1 MDERRV
7 ADYFVVA
14 GLPKENPQPLDD
26 FSRDGAHLKP
36 THNQAPITDVT
47 VIFRSLGERCPQG
60 FTCIDTTPSGQ
71 SGDLNH
77 GSIRSPEV
85 FLCYRRGRDKPPL
98 VDIGVMYEGKE
109 RLMADSE
116 VVLSTPSGLAANVN
130 NSGAKIFV
138 TYRRAPESMPCNELV
153 VTDICVILANK
164 GETAPH
170 AFCMIEKTLNKGMVG
185 SDVYLCYKKSMN
197 RANLLS
203 YKPGILA
210 RYPHIDHANFPFPES
225 VPMFCLPMGSTVE
238 CWPAKATQPRP
249 IFSTF
254 VLTVSDA
261 AEKVYGSAVTFYER
275 YPPEKLSVDQQKE
288 FNFEVL
294 SENTKTVN
302 VNKCI
307 CLLSHWPFFDTFEK
321 FLTFLFE
328 MTSNGPHTVPI
339 ERYISYFLEDI
350 PFPSPQRPSILIQL
364 SATYKIL
371 LMQPED
377 LPLPRSGASF
387 RLMLTN
393 LGPDNCLIVLLCAL
407 TEQKLLVHSLR
418 PDVLTAVA
426 EAISMIIFPFKWQC
440 PYIPLCPLGLADVLH
455 APLPF
460 LIGVDSRF
468 FDLYDPPPDVNCV
481 DLDTNNITM
490 CEEKKSLT
498 VKILPK
504 KPARFLRS
512 SLQKSYENLSQQLR
526 SMQLNKDDD
535 SSKDGSIDRE
545 FLKKRKEHI
554 MELEIQGAFLRFMAT
569 ILKGYRA
576 YLLPITKAPTVGTT
590 DPNSLFDLHGFL
602 RSRDKNHHKFFN
614 MVMKT
619 QMFIRFIEERS
630 FVSDMDASLAFFD
643 ECTEKVDSDDADSR
657 LLELDES
664 HQSERTVFIMPPEP
678 HGLPPGEKYS
688 YENFTLNNMLFSQ
701 KDVKNYLSVGGRL
714 SAPFPGSP
722 LARRTKHEIKS
733 AQKLARKHAPSPELW
748 AKCLLGTCYS
758 LWFIHLPSFVM
769 LSPSKASCLRTAYEL
784 LVKIQKIK
792 LQPTDEVCYRVMM
805 QLCGV
810 YSHPVLAVKLLF
822 EMKRHGIQ
830 PNALTY
836 GFYNRAVLEA
846 AWPSDMTNSSQLLW
860 NKLRNVIF
868 GVALFR
874 QAGHRKA
881 RRHLS
886 LSTDQ
891 IDRPSSSE
899 ADGISHTSVDS
910 VNSQDWVPPNS
921 NSCLSN
927 DKVSNSVPPQ
937 ALPASMPAIPTLSA
951 SSNHAAAQSG
961 SLSDLW
967 FSSMNENTKNG
978 SLQHLDLEKEKYESG
993 IDHQGLRKA
1002 NSSSSLQQM
1011 AQVELIKP
1019 LEGQCS
1025 NKPAVVLDPVD
1036 ISAFEKF
1043 RSRVGSIVK
1052 NSATPLTPVSSL
1064 PQQSYDSSAGLLMTG
1079 LYDGP
1084 VPLVGTGDGTSQ
1096 IDDVILEGDQCR
1108 TSHSDGEGDC
1118 KEYHS
1123 GAPPPSPSAP
1133 TAPHFTHHMRPRRR
1147 HQSSGAMDFSSSQR
1161 GKLRHMSAGGPGC
1174 ADGSRPPFSSHALPN
1189 SPEGPSPS
1197 NPGDCLRLLRSESF
1211 ANDAQILEK
1220 LNQLK
1225 LDSDKENVSV
1235 SKNGP
1240 VHHHHFGDGGSYA
1253 RRKLLMNHLQKTG
1266 PGPHKGRGR
1275 GGEHLHQL
1283 HTVSDEEGDGEDS
1296 VTTVPEE
1303 SSTIRL
1309 ESDIVDRGMNA
1320 GSRDSLASKDST
1332 TEGYSGFTS
1341 KMMVERTGRLFTTF
1355 GAKVNRL
1362 STDVREKAE
1371 ARMGRRGS
1379 DSSALSNSCA
1389 ANPSAPASTEA
1400 PSPPSSLSISPT
1412 SPGRAPPRSPSIP
1425 IRKSPHSPAR
1435 MVVTENDPLGAFAGS
1450 PDAMR
1455 EERSGEVVEDER
1467 EPSELRSS
1475 RSPSCGSGRLQSL
1488 DWEGVGMG
1496 SGGPLLFGDTPRKKG
1511 WESEEEIE
1519 KVAGSLDETLEVDG
1533 EANSGRQWSHSSLPS
1548 RHVPRV
1554 SRSQEDLIDEVA
1566 EESEGESGLE
1576 ELERQSGK
1584 KKVIQRSS
1592 TMPVDASITSP
1603 PPPSASVASS
1613 LTSLSNSFKLPFSR
1627 YSPARLSLR
1636 KPDLRLGTQI
1646 IENALTSFS
1655 SSSITTKKSN
1665 ELIMGG
1671 INSIK
1676 SAATSVAK
1684 KFDEIKEAISANS
1697 TPVKAGSVSHRLS
1710 ERDYDDDSYHG
1721 EGVGSSLN
1729 VDDRRRRTSTEY
1741 SPLAAAAVAAAGVQ
1755 HGGEY
1760 WASNLFLFG
1769 EGSRKGSSSNLLPND
1784 PSVSMQSLFPENLY
1798 PKNTSVRNLR
1808 LPMALE
1814 ILMTTCSKCHNCS
1827 SLLYD
1832 EEIMAGWVP
1841 EDSNLNTKCQF
1852 CGKGMVPFLT
1862 VTVLDYR
1869 VHAMDVVLCM
1879 MTPAPSVESVAI
1891 GGGSSL
1897 SLNPPNRKT
1906 SIGSSSLNIPEAH
1919 NKSSQGTNESTCA
1932 DVNTLT
1938 DVTEEKDQNALNE
1951 TEEKLP
1957 VTSTPLKKT
1966 ENAKSVSPLLPPKG
1980 ISDSAGGVADSVKF
1994 SSSVPVLPTD
2004 GGAADRYRRRSES
2017 HLLTQQKENTDV
2029 EDQDKNEEVH
2039 VEPIQHELITV
2050 PYLNPLVL
2058 RKEVENILDNEG
2070 DTCLTLPQF
2079 VDEHPIIYWNMVW
2092 VFQRIN
2098 VVSHLPGLCL
2108 HAAVT
2113 SGANIQHTIH
2123 PSWASAD
2130 YNNVFIRCLWD
2141 NSRLHEEVGHPM
2153 YVLWQQNQQQSPLLS
2168 ALLTDRTTVSRMVMQ
2183 KVISGIRCSDL
2194 LDPVQRLATER
2205 EKLKVKGVDRRHS
2218 LYRDILFLAYTALGR
2233 ENIDTVTFDQEYV
2246 KAYEKLS
2253 GKDLKICYKCD
2264 RPPSRKSLYCR
2275 HYFKELDL

>member
-47 VIFRSLGERCPQG
+47 VIFRSLGERCPPG
-60 FTCIDTTPSGQ
+60 FTCIETTPSGYI
-71 SGDLNH
+71 GDLNH
-77 GSIRSPEV
+77 GSLRSPEV

-116 VVLSTPSGLAANVN
+116 VVLSTPGGHAANVN
-130 NSGAKIFV
+130 NSGAKTFV

-153 VTDICVILANK
+153 VTDICVILTSK

-170 AFCMIEKTLNKGMVG
+170 AFCMIEKNLNKGMFQVG

-197 RANLLS
+197 RANLIT

-210 RYPHIDHANFPFPES
+210 RYPHVDQPNFPFPES
-225 VPMFCLPMGSTVE
+225 VPMFCLPMGSTIE
-238 CWPAKATQPRP
+238 CWPAKAAQPRP

-261 AEKVYGSAVTFYER
+261 AEKVYGSAITFYER
-275 YPPEKLSVDQQKE
+275 YPSEKLTAEQQKE
-288 FNFEVL
+288 LDFDVQNEK
-294 SENTKTVN
+294 NTKTVN

-321 FLTFLFE
+321 FLLFLYN
-328 MTSNGPHTVPI
+328 MSNTGPHTVPI
-339 ERYISYFLEDI
+339 ERHISHFLEDI
-350 PFPSPQRPSILIQL
+350 PFPSPQRPGILIQL
-364 SATYKIL
+364 SAVDTIML
-371 LMQPED
+371 IQPED

-387 RLMLTN
+387 KQMLMN
-393 LGPDNCLIVLLCAL
+393 LGPDNCLLVLLCAL

-418 PDVLTAVA
+418 PDVLTSVA
-426 EAISMIIFPFKWQC
+426 EAISMLIFPFKWQC

-490 CEEKKSLT
+490 CEEKKALN

-504 KPARFLRS
+504 KPARVLRA
-512 SLQKSYENLSQQLR
+512 SLQTSYENLRQVVR
-526 SMQLNKDDD
+526 SKKLSKGDD
-535 SSKDGSIDRE
+535 SSKDGSIDRD
-545 FLKKRKEHI
+545 LLRKRKEQI
-554 MELEIQGAFLRFMAT
+554 FELEIQEAFLRFMAT
-569 ILKGYRA
+569 ILKGYRS
-576 YLLPITKAPTVGTT
+576 YLLPIIKAPTVGTT

-602 RSRDKNHHKFFN
+602 RSRDKTHHKFFT

-643 ECTEKVDSDDADSR
+643 ECTEKVDGDDGDSH

-664 HQSERTVFIMPPEP
+664 HKSERTVFVMPPEP
-678 HGLPPGEKYS
+678 NGLPPGEKYS
-688 YENFTLNNMLFSQ
+688 YESFTLNNMLFSQ

-714 SAPFPGSP
+714 SAPVPGSP

-769 LSPSKASCLRTAYEL
+769 LSPSKVSCLRTAYDI

-874 QAGHRKA
+874 QAGHRNA
-881 RRHLS
+881 RRRLS
-886 LSTDQ
+886 LSTDHV
-891 IDRPSSSE
+891 DRPSSSE
-899 ADGISHTSVDS
+899 ADVISHTSVDS
-910 VNSQDWVPPNS
+910 ANSQEWVPPHS
-921 NSCLSN
+921 NASMPN
-927 DKVSNSVPPQ
+927 DKVSNPIPPQPLPTSVPAVPTN
-937 ALPASMPAIPTLSA
+937 PASSH
-951 SSNHAAAQSG
+951 HAVAQSG
-961 SLSDLW
+961 SLSDIGY
-967 FSSMNENTKNG
+967 SSMNENTKNN
-978 SLQHLDLEKEKYESG
+978 SLQQLDEERKYESG
-993 IDHQGLRKA
+993 SDSQGLRNA
-1002 NSSSSLQQM
+1002 NSTSTLEQM
-1011 AQVELIKP
+1011 AEVGPIKP
-1019 LEGQCS
+1019 LEGQC
-1025 NKPAVVLDPVD
+1025 KPAVVLDPVD
-1036 ISAFEKF
+1036 LSAFDKF

-1052 NSATPLTPVSSL
+1052 NSATPLIPVSSL

-1084 VPLVGTGDGTSQ
+1084 VLLAGSGDGMRR
-1096 IDDVILEGDQCR
+1096 IDDIILEGDHSR
-1108 TSHSDGEGDC
+1108 TSHSDGEGDA
-1118 KEYHS
+1118 KEHHS

-1133 TAPHFTHHMRPRRR
+1133 NAPHFTHHLKPRRR

-1161 GKLRHMSAGGPGC
+1161 GKLRHMSNSGQGCTDGGW
-1174 ADGSRPPFSSHALPN
+1174 PPFSSHGLPN
-1189 SPEGPSPS
+1189 SPEGASPS
-1197 NPGDCLRLLRSESF
+1197 TPGDCLRLLRSESF

-1225 LDSDKENVSV
+1225 LDCGKENIN
-1235 SKNGP
+1235 KNGP
-1240 VHHHHFGDGGSYA
+1240 VHHHQFGESGSYA
-1253 RRKLLMNHLQKTG
+1253 RRKLLMDQKAGTG
-1266 PGPHKGRGR
+1266 LHKGRVR
-1275 GGEHLHQL
+1275 GSEHPHPL
-1283 HTVSDEEGDGEDS
+1283 HTVSDEEAEDENS
-1296 VTTVPEE
+1296 ETAVPVEG
-1303 SSTIRL
+1303 SRRL
-1309 ESDIVDRGMNA
+1309 ESDIIHRGNNE
-1320 GSRDSLASKDST
+1320 GSRDSLASKDSSS
-1332 TEGYSGFTS
+1332 EVHSSPSS
-1341 KMMVERTGRLFTTF
+1341 KSMVERTGRLFSAL
-1355 GAKVNRL
+1355 GAKVNKL

-1379 DSSALSNSCA
+1379 DSSALSSSCA
-1389 ANPSAPASTEA
+1389 TNPLPASMEA
-1400 PSPPSSLSISPT
+1400 PSPPSSLSISPS

-1450 PDAMR
+1450 PDGTR
-1455 EERSGEVVEDER
+1455 EEGRSGENAEDDR
-1467 EPSELRSS
+1467 EPSELHSS
-1475 RSPSCGSGRLQSL
+1475 RSPSCGSSRVQSL

-1511 WESEEEIE
+1511 WESEEESE
-1519 KVAGSLDETLEVDG
+1519 KVASSLDETAEVDG
-1533 EANSGRQWSHSSLPS
+1533 EANSGRSWSRSSLP
-1548 RHVPRV
+1548 PRPGPRA
-1554 SRSQEDLIDEVA
+1554 SRSQENLIDEVV

-1592 TMPVDASITSP
+1592 TMPVDASLAALP
-1603 PPPSASVASS
+1603 PASTSVASS
-1613 LTSLSNSFKLPFSR
+1613 LTSLSNSFKLPF
-1627 YSPARLSLR
+1627 R
-1636 KPDLRLGTQI
+1636 KVP
-1646 IENALTSFS
+1646 
-1655 SSSITTKKSN
+1655 SSITTKKSN

-1697 TPVKAGSVSHRLS
+1697 TPVKAGSVPHRLS
-1710 ERDYDDDSYHG
+1710 ERDYDDESYHG
-1721 EGVGSSLN
+1721 DGVGSSLSI
-1729 VDDRRRRTSTEY
+1729 DERRRRTSTEY
-1741 SPLAAAAVAAAGVQ
+1741 SPLAAAAVAAVGAQ

-1760 WASNLFLFG
+1760 WGSNLFDLFG
-1769 EGSRKGSSSNLLPND
+1769 DGSRKGSSSNLLPND
-1784 PSVSMQSLFPENLY
+1784 PSASMQSLFPENLY
-1798 PKNTSVRNLR
+1798 PKSTSVRNLR
-1808 LPMALE
+1808 VPMALE
-1814 ILMTTCSKCHNCS
+1814 MLMTTCSKCHNCS

-1852 CGKGMVPFLT
+1852 CSKGMVPFLT
-1862 VTVLDYR
+1862 VTILDYR
-1869 VHAMDVVLCM
+1869 VHAMDVVLSM
-1879 MTPAPSVESVAI
+1879 MTPAPSVESVAV

-1919 NKSSQGTNESTCA
+1919 CKSTQGINESTCA
-1932 DVNTLT
+1932 DSSTLSN
-1938 DVTEEKDQNALNE
+1938 VTEEKDQSIVNE
-1951 TEEKLP
+1951 TEEKSSL
-1957 VTSTPLKKT
+1957 VASTPLKKT
-1966 ENAKSVSPLLPPKG
+1966 ENAKSVSPLFPPKG
-1980 ISDSAGGVADSVKF
+1980 ISSSSGGVADSVRF
-1994 SSSVPVLPTD
+1994 SSSVPILPTD
-2004 GGAADRYRRRSES
+2004 GGVTGRYRRRSES
-2017 HLLTQQKENTDV
+2017 HLLTQPKENTDV
-2029 EDQDKNEEVH
+2029 DDQEKNEDVSL
-2039 VEPIQHELITV
+2039 EPVQLELITV

-2058 RKEVENILDNEG
+2058 RKELENILDNEG

-2092 VFQRIN
+2092 IFQRIN

-2108 HAAVT
+2108 NAAVT
-2113 SGANIQHTIH
+2113 TGPNIQHTIH
-2123 PSWASAD
+2123 ASWASAD

-2153 YVLWQQNQQQSPLLS
+2153 YVLWQQNPQLSSLIS

-2183 KVISGIRCSDL
+2183 KVISGIRCNDL
-2194 LDPVQRLATER
+2194 LDPLRRLATER
-2205 EKLKVKGVDRRHS
+2205 QKLKVKGVDRRHS

-2253 GKDLKICYKCD
+2253 GKDLKICHKCD